1 MKEYLI
7 YFEIYGKKLKTT
19 VLAHDENEAKYL
31 VKERINF
38 LKIVEV
44 TEEVKN
50 DVFYSDPIVQ
60 NLFDIVTG
68 KKK

>member
-1 MKEYLI
+1 MKEYLV

-19 VLAHDENEAKYL
+19 VLAHDKNEAKYL

-50 DVFYSDPIVQ
+50 DIFSNDPFVQ